1 MASRISSWGGMLIVG
16 VLLAGGAVAFLKYR
30 TFLNPPA
37 VTTGQVFVAPVS
49 QAVYGTG
56 TVEPERWAKVIPLQ
70 RRRLLEICRCEG
82 SAVKT
87 GQILAKQDDAEE
99 RSLLDELQ
107 IKNDQIDRDT
117 KRARDDRKDSKITKA
132 QLEQQ
137 EFLLDQSQSRI
148 TAQKSRLDALVLRA
162 PLDGMVLR
170 RDGEV
175 GEIVGPT
182 DVLFWVG
189 SPLPKQV
196 IAEINEEE
204 ITKIAI
210 GQKAYLRTEAF
221 AGNQLHAVVSQITP
235 KGDPMR
241 QTFRTYLRLPNDS
254 PLRTGMTVE
263 VNIVYREKPAATLV
277 PLEAV
282 VNNTVQIVRNGKL
295 ESVPVTV
302 GIRGTRNV
310 EVDGSVSSG
319 DIVLSPGRTDLA
331 DGSWVKAG
339 KPTNLAAIAALDAPA
354 ANPGAGAGSDVGSPA
369 PVASTSPTVQR
380 TEPTDSNDAQISAA
394 ITAHI
399 DSVVSDA
406 RRNLYKF

>member
-1 MASRISSWGGMLIVG
+1 MASRISSWVGMLMAG
-16 VLLAGGAVAFLKYR
+16 VLVAGGAVAFLKYR

-56 TVEPERWAKVIPLQ
+56 TIEPERWAKVIPLQ

-82 SAVKT
+82 GAVKA
-87 GQILAKQDDAEE
+87 GQVLAKQDDAEE

-117 KRARDDRKDSKITKA
+117 KRARDDRKDNKITKA

-137 EFLLDQSQSRI
+137 ESLFDQSQSRI
-148 TAQKSRLDALVLRA
+148 SAQKARLDALVLRA

-196 IAEINEEE
+196 VAEINEEE

-210 GQKAYLRTEAF
+210 GQNAYLRTEAF
-221 AGNQLHAVVSQITP
+221 AGKQLRAVVSQITP

-254 PLRTGMTVE
+254 PLRTGMTGTGRAQRQDRARSGHRRDSGYTQHRSRRI
-263 VNIVYREKPAATLV
+263 IV
-277 PLEAV
+277 
-282 VNNTVQIVRNGKL
+282 
-295 ESVPVTV
+295 
-302 GIRGTRNV
+302 
-310 EVDGSVSSG
+310 
-319 DIVLSPGRTDLA
+319 
-331 DGSWVKAG
+331 
-339 KPTNLAAIAALDAPA
+339 
-354 ANPGAGAGSDVGSPA
+354 
-369 PVASTSPTVQR
+369 
-380 TEPTDSNDAQISAA
+380 
-394 ITAHI
+394 
-399 DSVVSDA
+399 
-406 RRNLYKF
+406 